1 MSASQNW
8 MVNLLGGGLA
18 IKDSHG
24 AGFSTVYDPATGS
37 YKTNISTGGGGT
49 TIVAAGAG
57 QSPVSTWSSLTN
69 TTSGNWLIF
78 ATIAIVVILVIG
90 HLGKRL

>member
-1 MSASQNW
+1 MSASASWLTNIF
-8 MVNLLGGGLA
+8 GGGLS

-24 AGFSTVYDPATGS
+24 AGFSTIYDPATGS
-37 YKTNISTGGGGT
+37 YKTNISTGSGGT

-57 QSPVSTWSSLTN
+57 QTPVSTWASLTN

-78 ATIAIVVILVIG
+78 GVVGIVLILVVG